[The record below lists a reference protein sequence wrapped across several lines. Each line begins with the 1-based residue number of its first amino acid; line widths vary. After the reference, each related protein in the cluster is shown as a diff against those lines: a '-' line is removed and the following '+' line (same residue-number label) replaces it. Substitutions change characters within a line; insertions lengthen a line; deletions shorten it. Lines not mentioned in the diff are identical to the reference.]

1 MKALKEKLREADEKL
16 QTTHSHNDEA
26 VNKEL
31 TSPLA
36 LPSTCN
42 NCITFEKK
50 IEELKNNEITLNEQ
64 LEKSK
69 KYLEETQKDLE
80 KEAELRAV
88 LENQWQEKREAHKN
102 EVHMLREQVK
112 KQNDIH
118 YKYIHAI
125 FTF

>member
-16 QTTHSHNDEA
+16 QTTHSHNDEG

-80 KEAELRAV
+80 KEAELRTV

-118 YKYIHAI
+118 YNYIHAI
-125 FTF
+125 FSF